1 MFKKILIANRGEI
14 ARRIARTCRQMGIA
28 VATVHSEADRH
39 APHVRDIGESEPLGA
54 APARDSY
61 LSIERVVAAAR
72 AVGDTRAAL
81 TWSTSATHARAAP
94 GGLPNST

>member
-39 APHVRDIGESEPLGA
+39 APHVRDITE
-54 APARDSY
+54 APAMP
-61 LSIERVVAAAR
+61 AR
-72 AVGDTRAAL
+72 AG
-81 TWSTSATHARAAP
+81 H
-94 GGLPNST
+94 